1 MAIYIS
7 DSRWIIFS
15 SESHCVLGVGNMSK
29 NARYCVTCG
38 KKFYPKSYYA
48 YPSDEYHFDYENRET
63 TRYEVLPMHKHFHS
77 QSCMKEWLA
86 RYSQEFSNLVDNISH
101 NMIQD
106 NSNQEKG

>member
-1 MAIYIS
+1 MSYPQ
-7 DSRWIIFS
+7 
-15 SESHCVLGVGNMSK
+15 SE
-29 NARYCVTCG
+29 Y
-38 KKFYPKSYYA
+38 
-48 YPSDEYHFDYENRET
+48 EYHTRTGET
-63 TRYEVLPMHKHFHS
+63 IRHEVEPMHKHFHS

>member
-1 MAIYIS
+1 
-7 DSRWIIFS
+7 
-15 SESHCVLGVGNMSK
+15 MSK
-29 NARYCVTCG
+29 SARYCVTCG

-48 YPSDEYHFDYENRET
+48 YPQTEYHFDYETRET
-63 TRYEVLPMHKHFHS
+63 TRYVVNVSHKHFHS